1 MSKKIVVKLHLQDN
15 KDKQKAMKAVSA
27 LTGPT
32 VSPAGCTWC
41 AGIDEISADMA
52 SHKMTVVGMVD
63 PVSVVSKL
71 RKASWSATIES
82 VGPAKEPEKKDGE
95 AAKKDGGEGEKKEG
109 GEGEKKEA
117 GEGENKKEAGGEKD
131 KDGKKAAPPTEQQ
144 VQLAELLNQYYR
156 ASSYYPYPPVATHY
170 HVQSMEEDPNSCTV
184 C

>member
-1 MSKKIVVKLHLQDN
+1 
-15 KDKQKAMKAVSA
+15 
-27 LTGPT
+27 

-95 AAKKDGGEGEKKEG
+95 AAKKEG

>member
-1 MSKKIVVKLHLQDN
+1 
-15 KDKQKAMKAVSA
+15 
-27 LTGPT
+27 
-32 VSPAGCTWC
+32 
-41 AGIDEISADMA
+41 MA

-82 VGPAKEPEKKDGE
+82 VGPAKESEKKDGE
-95 AAKKDGGEGEKKEG
+95 AAKKEGGEGEKKEG

-117 GEGENKKEAGGEKD
+117 GEGEKKEAGGEKD
-131 KDGKKAAPPTEQQ
+131 KDGKKAAPPTPTPTEQQ

>member
-27 LTGPT
+27 LT
-32 VSPAGCTWC
+32 
-41 AGIDEISADMA
+41 GIDEISADMA

-82 VGPAKEPEKKDGE
+82 VGPAKESEKKDGE
-95 AAKKDGGEGEKKEG
+95 AAKKEGGEGEKKEG

-117 GEGENKKEAGGEKD
+117 GEGEKKEAGGEKD
-131 KDGKKAAPPTEQQ
+131 KDDKKAAPPTPTPTEQQ